1 MVDQAGLSEMAQ
13 SHNLASCQCPHW
25 SNSNE
30 KFCVFPDDM
39 AKQIG
44 GAYNSFAMN
53 VKEAMADPAE
63 VELAA

>member
-1 MVDQAGLSEMAQ
+1 
-13 SHNLASCQCPHW
+13 
-25 SNSNE
+25 
-30 KFCVFPDDM
+30 M